1 MVNAGEVR
9 VEIIGRPGCHLCEA
23 AEQVVAAVCAERG
36 VGYRLLSIEDDPSL
50 ADEHA
55 EYIPVILVDGKRH
68 DFYRVDPARL
78 AAALAE

>member
-1 MVNAGEVR
+1 MNDGDVR

-23 AEQVVAAVCAERG
+23 AEQVVAAVCAKQG

-78 AAALAE
+78 TAALAD

>member
-1 MVNAGEVR
+1 M
-9 VEIIGRPGCHLCEA
+9 
-23 AEQVVAAVCAERG
+23 
-36 VGYRLLSIEDDPSL
+36 LSIEDDPSL

-55 EYIPVILVDGKRH
+55 EYIPVILVDGRRH